1 MTEKKRPVAQ
11 FDSEM
16 GVELITPV
24 ESLLHES
31 YIADAARCSLPE
43 TRRSLPDV
51 VRDDR
56 LIRRLWLDGHG
67 TPFEYPNI
75 IFQMDIPIFV
85 HNQLVK
91 HRIST
96 INTQSGRYSEF
107 APRFY
112 IPSSTRPTSQSGKAI
127 DYELR
132 APRDTS
138 ELLAARNLVTNL
150 ELQCAAWY
158 ESYIEALEGGVARE
172 VARMGMPLNTY
183 TKCWVNMN
191 LRSWLNFISL
201 RLYDPE
207 RGFNSHGQYE
217 ISEIAQKVLDVLT
230 EFYPAT
236 IEAFME
242 QHAEK
247 AKEN

>member
-1 MTEKKRPVAQ
+1 MTEKKTLVAE

-16 GVELITPV
+16 GVKLITPIKA
-24 ESLLHES
+24 LLHES
-31 YIADAARCSLPE
+31 YIANAARCSLPE
-43 TRRSLPDV
+43 TKRSLPDAV
-51 VRDDR
+51 KDDR
-56 LIRRLWLDGHG
+56 LIRRLWMDGHG
-67 TPFEYPNI
+67 TPFEYPTLT
-75 IFQMDIPIFV
+75 FQLDIPIFV

-107 APRFY
+107 YPRFY

-132 APRDTS
+132 APRDNA
-138 ELLAARNLVTNL
+138 ELLAARNLITDL
-150 ELQCAAWY
+150 EVLCANWY
-158 ESYIEALEGGVARE
+158 KSYTEALEGGVARE
-172 VARMGMPLNTY
+172 VARIGMPLNTY
-183 TKCWVNMN
+183 TKCWVSMN

-217 ISEIAQKVLDVLT
+217 ISEVAQKVLEVLE

-236 IEAFME
+236 IAAFME
-242 QHAEK
+242 QHAQK
-247 AKEN
+247 VKED